1 MFNANSK
8 RYEWIEMVLENDAL
22 DYYIAVDLQP
32 DNTWTATIINVN
44 RTAFE
49 NMQAN
54 ETSIGQAMRDLNSL
68 CCDYLDRIDH

>member
-32 DNTWTATIINVN
+32 DNTWTAIIMRSSVKP
-44 RTAFE
+44 
-49 NMQAN
+49 
-54 ETSIGQAMRDLNSL
+54 TSFKGGSSH
-68 CCDYLDRIDH
+68 LDRIDH